1 MKHLTLSLIYGLLI
15 TLTALNLQADDKL
28 KLSGSIEAPD
38 NDTIILLH
46 DATHLGLSWDADTA
60 ILKDGK
66 FELEIPLGEMAL
78 VELKYDNYSI
88 PIYAAAGDEMTLN
101 FHADSLQSSAYFEGA
116 QAVEN
121 NFLHDFRFE
130 FAPSFEDSV
139 QKEKM
144 SSQLI
149 DVFEIEL
156 FNQNKKQSKFF
167 KGHSDKGKMSSAFQD
182 FIKSEIRYNYLYQLF
197 AYPII
202 RGNRNQTKKTVDELP
217 RVMTEVVKEEWIN
230 AEAAMISPAYRN
242 FLNYYVVYKTSELNE
257 FKKFVGHSESVEKKY
272 YYARQILEAEPF
284 NFFLS
289 KWLSEKYQL
298 VKPSSLR
305 FLYGALEDT
314 DIEKK
319 YSPLVKETMGE
330 RLNEEDSEEEIAAA
344 AVETEAAP
352 DTKNAMFVDREGK
365 AVSLDDFKGKVV
377 YVDFW
382 ASWCGPCRAQM
393 PKSKELH
400 GKLSSKQQK
409 KVVFLYISIDD
420 SKEKWEGA
428 IEKMGIE
435 GNHFWSKGGWGSRV
449 CKLFKINSIPRY
461 MIIDKDGVIVE
472 QNAPRPGS
480 PETLQKILE
489 LL

>member
-1 MKHLTLSLIYGLLI
+1 MKHLTLSLIGCLLI
-15 TLTALNLQADDKL
+15 ALTTMNLQGQVSLSGTINGADDQK
-28 KLSGSIEAPD
+28 IV
-38 NDTIILLH
+38 LLH
-46 DATHLGLSWDADTA
+46 DATHLGLSTVADSTE
-60 ILKDGK
+60 LKNGRFK
-66 FELEIPLGEMAL
+66 LEIPLEELAL
-78 VELKYDNYSI
+78 LELKFNNYSI
-88 PIYAAAGDEMTLN
+88 PIYANAGDEMSIS
-101 FHADSLQSSAYFEGA
+101 FHADSLLSSVEFEGA
-116 QAVEN
+116 HAVEN

-130 FAPSFEDSV
+130 FAPSFEESV

-144 SSQLI
+144 LTELI

-156 FNQNKKQSKFF
+156 FGQNKKQSKYLNA
-167 KGHSDKGKMSSAFQD
+167 HADKGKMSKEFQD
-182 FIKSEIRYNYLYQLF
+182 LIRNEIRYNYLYQLF

-202 RGNRNQTKKTVDELP
+202 RGNKNQTKKTVDELP

-230 AEAAMISPAYRN
+230 AETSMISPAYRN
-242 FLNYYVVYKTSELNE
+242 FVNYYVVYKASELND
-257 FKKFVGHSESVEKKY
+257 FKKFQGHSESVEKKY
-272 YYARQILEAEPF
+272 YYARQVLEAEPF
-284 NFFLS
+284 NYFLS

-305 FLYGALEDT
+305 FLFGALEDT
-314 DIEKK
+314 DVDKK
-319 YSPLVKETMGE
+319 YSSLVKETMGE

-344 AVETEAAP
+344 AAETEAEAP
-352 DTKNAMFVDREGK
+352 DDNSMFVDREGK

-400 GKLSSKQQK
+400 DKLSKKQQK
-409 KVVFLYISIDD
+409 DVVFLYISIDD

-461 MIIDKDGVIVE
+461 MLIDKDGVIVD

-480 PETLQKILE
+480 PETFQKIVE